1 MHDDYWFDLMLWV
14 ISAICFFCLFKILTE
29 MI

>member
-1 MHDDYWFDLMLWV
+1 MHDDYWFELILWA
-14 ISAICFFCLFKILTE
+14 ISAIAFFCLFDLLVE